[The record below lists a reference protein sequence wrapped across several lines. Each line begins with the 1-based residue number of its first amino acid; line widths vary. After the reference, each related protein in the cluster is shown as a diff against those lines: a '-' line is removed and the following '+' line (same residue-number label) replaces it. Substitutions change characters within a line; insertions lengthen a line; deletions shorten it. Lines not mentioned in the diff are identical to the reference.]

1 MAENNWND
9 LSPAT
14 IHWFQEI
21 HEKFNCI
28 LGRYLRPALKDYVLY
43 YYPNYVRMNGSDDP
57 YKMIHFLS
65 DANKGTTIHSVLTQS
80 NYGRNNISHFNDL
93 IFLDDWS
100 FTLNNWIQLCRWIG
114 DLEAEEAVES
124 GKIELYQHL
133 VERLERANRQRN
145 NGIMNDQ
152 EYLEILQ
159 HFNNAALS
167 MRKPIS
173 TFPRAAAL
181 PQQNSAPLSYVLRL
195 ELMCS
200 SCVEPLSPAVE
211 IVASAVKQ
219 RALSSSFC

>member
-1 MAENNWND
+1 
-9 LSPAT
+9 
-14 IHWFQEI
+14 
-21 HEKFNCI
+21 
-28 LGRYLRPALKDYVLY
+28 
-43 YYPNYVRMNGSDDP
+43 MNGSDDP
-57 YKMIHFLS
+57 YKMIHFLR

-152 EYLEILQ
+152 EYLEI
-159 HFNNAALS
+159 
-167 MRKPIS
+167 
-173 TFPRAAAL
+173 
-181 PQQNSAPLSYVLRL
+181 
-195 ELMCS
+195 
-200 SCVEPLSPAVE
+200 
-211 IVASAVKQ
+211 
-219 RALSSSFC
+219 